1 MASSLVKPYLKKFV
15 LRTHPDFFGHD
26 LSRKRCNEDSLQQL
40 YTLLGP
46 LLKKSPPM
54 VKEKTRLAFYDKSSQ
69 KQVEGTFDQPTSEW
83 ATLQSFLSLCK
94 ELGIPIKSSDMDT
107 VRSMVSQ
114 SSGTRAA
121 RMHKSLKQE
130 FAEALYKGHDTSFR
144 REWTPKT
151 VLENRLLMM
160 GPSVDKNKM
169 AERLCEILP
178 QLKPEIWW
186 GKIPVLI
193 VSPES
198 SLPVTLTKGMLILT
212 SDMQCADI
220 EQYLAANF
228 ERKHAEHIE
237 KYR

>member
-26 LSRKRCNEDSLQQL
+26 IARKRSNEESLQQL

-46 LLKKSPPM
+46 LLKKSPPII
-54 VKEKTRLAFYDKSSQ
+54 KQKTRLTFYDKSSQ
-69 KQVEGTFDQPTSEW
+69 KQVEGIFSQPNSEW
-83 ATLQSFLSLCK
+83 ATLQSFLNLCK
-94 ELGIPIKSSDMDT
+94 ELDISIKTCDIDT

-114 SSGTRAA
+114 SNGTRPA
-121 RMHKSLKQE
+121 RMQRSLKQE
-130 FAEALYKGHDTSFR
+130 FAEALYKGQDAYR
-144 REWTPKT
+144 NQWTPQT

-169 AERLCEILP
+169 AERLCEFLP

-220 EQYLAANF
+220 EQYLVANF
-228 ERKHAEHIE
+228 ERKHAEHTE
-237 KYR
+237 SHR